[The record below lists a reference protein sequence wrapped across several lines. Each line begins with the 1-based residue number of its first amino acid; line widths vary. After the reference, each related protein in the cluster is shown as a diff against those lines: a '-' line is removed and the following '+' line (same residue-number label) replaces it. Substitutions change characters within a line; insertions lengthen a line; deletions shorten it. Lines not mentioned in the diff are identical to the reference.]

1 MTTKNITVTESGW
14 QNIVTL
20 GDLTLTQNNTYTV
33 TVRGNGTNQV
43 CLADSEPEE
52 TFLGHPVSQDVNF
65 SFTYTGEDIWVKL
78 SPNRANISTVVI
90 S

>member
-1 MTTKNITVTESGW
+1 MATQNIEITKGGW
-14 QNIVTL
+14 QNLITL
-20 GDLTLTQNNTYTV
+20 GGLTLTQGNTYTV

-43 CLADSEPEE
+43 CVADSKPEE

-65 SFTYTGEDIWVKL
+65 SFTYNGEDIWVKL